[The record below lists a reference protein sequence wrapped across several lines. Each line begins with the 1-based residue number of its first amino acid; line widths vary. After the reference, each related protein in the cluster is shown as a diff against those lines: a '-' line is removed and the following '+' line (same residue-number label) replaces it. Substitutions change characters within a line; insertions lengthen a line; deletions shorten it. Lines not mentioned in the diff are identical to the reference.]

1 MRKFCD
7 SSTDS
12 LTRTETQPCHLHS
25 CAIPSF
31 ERGVGPVPE
40 GGVTLGTEYGS

>member
-31 ERGVGPVPE
+31 ERVWGLVPRA
-40 GGVTLGTEYGS
+40 V